1 MALLLQF
8 FPDQGHHAHFAVA
21 RKGCRMGDISDPIAI
36 ALNVSDVRR
45 SGPHLVPRE
54 IDVLGNLRAI
64 ERIGAPIGRH
74 RSVKISALLIR
85 HCLDRFWLGS
95 SIIGD
100 KNFEMTILPINGQ
113 SFWLFA
119 KGILNLSGVDDF
131 SRCAY
136 QFESSSKLL
145 FLGQGGR

>member
-21 RKGCRMGDISDPIAI
+21 RKGCWMGDISDPIAI

-54 IDVLGNLRAI
+54 IDVLDNLGAV

-74 RSVKISALLIR
+74 RSVKIGALLIR
-85 HCLDRFWLGS
+85 HYLDRLWLRS
-95 SIIGD
+95 SIISD
-100 KNFEMTILPINGQ
+100 ENFEMTILPVNGQ
-113 SFWLFA
+113 SFWFFA
-119 KGILNLSGVDDF
+119 KGIFNLSSVDDF
-131 SRCAY
+131 SR
-136 QFESSSKLL
+136 SLISL
-145 FLGQGGR
+145 